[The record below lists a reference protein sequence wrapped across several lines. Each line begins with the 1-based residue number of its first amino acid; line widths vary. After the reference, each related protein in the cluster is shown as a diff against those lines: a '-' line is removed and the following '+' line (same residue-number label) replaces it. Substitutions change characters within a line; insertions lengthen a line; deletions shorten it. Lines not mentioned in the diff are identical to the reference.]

1 MSRAGSLHLSRMGS
15 VVQES
20 ATLRQAARVTE
31 LRAAGRRVYNFTVGE
46 PDLETPEVIRA
57 AAHRAIDEG
66 HTHYTASAGTL
77 DLRQAVAASYSR
89 RRGLEWAP
97 SQTLVSTGAKQV
109 LWSALAAC
117 IEPGDEVVLLAPYW
131 TSYPAYV
138 SMLGG
143 IPRVLRPPLERDFKA
158 TGEELRGVL
167 GPRTRALVFNNPVN
181 PTGAVYRAEELRDLF
196 EPLRG
201 TDVVVISDE
210 IYENLVFEG
219 EMFSPVQVFPELQDR
234 FVLVSGAS
242 KSFAMTG
249 WRIGFGLGP
258 PELIRAMIS
267 LQSHITGNANAISQ
281 RATLAALAMGPNEL
295 EPMREHFRR
304 RRDRGLE
311 ILSRLPELRFV
322 RPQGTFY
329 VFMNVEP
336 FFGTWKDG
344 QVVAGSDDLA
354 EILLERHGLAVV
366 PGSAFDY
373 DGGIRLSF
381 TLPLE
386 ALEQGLGLLLEAL
399 RQRA

>member
-1 MSRAGSLHLSRMGS
+1 MA
-15 VVQES
+15 VQES

-31 LRAAGRRVYNFTVGE
+31 LRAAGRAVFNFTVGE
-46 PDLETPEVIRA
+46 PDLDTPQIIRE

-66 HTHYTASAGTL
+66 HTHYTASAGTSE
-77 DLRQAVAASYSR
+77 LRKAVASFYSQ
-89 RRGLEWAP
+89 RRGLEWKP
-97 SQTLVSTGAKQV
+97 SQTIVSTGAKQV

-138 SMLGG
+138 AMLGG
-143 IPRVLRPPLERDFKA
+143 VPRILRPPFARDFKA
-158 TGEELRGVL
+158 TGDELRAVL

-181 PTGAVYRAEELRDLF
+181 PTGAVYSADELRDLF
-196 EPLRG
+196 EPLRH

-219 EMFSPVQVFPELQDR
+219 DVVSPVQVYPELQDR

-258 PELIRAMIS
+258 QELIGAMIS

-281 RATLAALAMGPNEL
+281 RATLAALAMSVDDL
-295 EPMREHFRR
+295 EPLRQHFRQ

-311 ILSRLPELRFV
+311 ILSQLPELRFV

-329 VFMNVEP
+329 VFLDVTP
-336 FFGTWKDG
+336 FFGPWK
-344 QVVAGSDDLA
+344 QVHSISGSDALA
-354 EILLERHGLAVV
+354 EHLLERHGLAVV

-386 ALEQGLGLLLEAL
+386 ALERGLAILLEAL
-399 RQRA
+399 RRRS